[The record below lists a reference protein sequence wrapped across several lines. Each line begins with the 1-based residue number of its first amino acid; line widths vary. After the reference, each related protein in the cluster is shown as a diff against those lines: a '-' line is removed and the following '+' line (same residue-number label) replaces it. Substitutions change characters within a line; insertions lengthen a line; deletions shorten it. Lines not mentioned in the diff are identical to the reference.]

1 MQHAHLRSS
10 YSYATQD
17 TRYMIELDYNEEVA
31 RFTYRGT
38 TERVVI
44 GQNRRT
50 KAWVMRYL
58 RGDDGEVEQAGID
71 HGTSREEILRHTK
84 GFMMRHRRVLVEN
97 LKQTMEKRRR

>member
-1 MQHAHLRSS
+1 
-10 YSYATQD
+10 
-17 TRYMIELDYNEEVA
+17 MIELDYNEEVA

-58 RGDDGEVEQAGID
+58 RGDDGEVEQAVID
-71 HGTSREEILRHTK
+71 HGTSREEILRQTK
-84 GFMMRHRRVLVEN
+84 GFMIGHGRVLVEN
-97 LKQTMEKRRR
+97 VIQSMEKRCR